1 MGAIQSDQNCRPPI
15 QPSDNLVNWGLQNN
29 GPFATPSRS
38 TRNPIDM
45 AASDTR
51 SVWVYPDIFHSKK
64 QVLHFQIHKNIEA
77 KKCEDEA
84 DVVQQS
90 IKVSNIEMHLS
101 LKDTQCSIGSQD
113 SSRCFQRQ
121 IFFFLKNK

>member
-15 QPSDNLVNWGLQNN
+15 QPSDDTVNMD
-29 GPFATPSRS
+29 FAKEWSFC
-38 TRNPIDM
+38 NPI
-45 AASDTR
+45 T
-51 SVWVYPDIFHSKK
+51 KK
-64 QVLHFQIHKNIEA
+64 QVMHFQIHKNIEA

-90 IKVSNIEMHLS
+90 IRVSNIEMHLS

-113 SSRCFQRQ
+113 YSRCFQRQ
-121 IFFFLKNK
+121 IFFFLKHK

>member
-15 QPSDNLVNWGLQNN
+15 QPADNLVNLGFPKDWS
-29 GPFATPSRS
+29 FCD
-38 TRNPIDM
+38 PI
-45 AASDTR
+45 SKYTQSNWYGSIR
-51 SVWVYPDIFHSKK
+51 YNIFHSKK
-64 QVLHFQIHKNIEA
+64 QALHFQIHKNIEA

-121 IFFFLKNK
+121 IFFFLKHK